1 MTALDAPTTAFDV
14 PRDPGGDS
22 GDTAPCDWNFAR
34 RTPASARERILAA
47 ASYLFCHN
55 GFSATGIDTILARA
69 GTAKATLYNHFP
81 SKDALIE
88 AVLDVEGAA
97 WRRWFFGRL
106 GAVRGTPQDRV
117 LAVFDVLHD
126 WFTDENY
133 YGCPFINAVAEFDT
147 GNPAIKAAADR
158 HKTHLF
164 TWLKAAAIEMQV
176 PDPDAVARAMVVL
189 VDGAIV
195 AAQHAGNPGFA
206 RDAQAVARTYLAS
219 LPR

>member
-1 MTALDAPTTAFDV
+1 MTALDAPTPA
-14 PRDPGGDS
+14 RDPCDDPDG
-22 GDTAPCDWNFAR
+22 CDWNFAR
-34 RTPASARERILAA
+34 HKPDSARDRILAA
-47 ASYLFCHN
+47 ASHLFCHN

-69 GTAKATLYNHFP
+69 GTAKATLYNHFA

-117 LAVFDVLHD
+117 IAMFDVLHD
-126 WFTDENY
+126 WFADENY

-164 TWLKAAAIEMQV
+164 TWLKAAAIEMRA

-206 RDAQAVARTYLAS
+206 SDAQSVARSYLAA